1 MTAYRRGADFERRAM
16 KRLEEMGAVFVT
28 RSAGSHT
35 PVDIIAF
42 GVRGDDFIPRAAR
55 AYPPWFIQ
63 AKSGR
68 TKISRKDRMELVDL
82 AHDCGAV
89 PVLVTRGMKFEVLEG
104 NLGS

>member
-1 MTAYRRGADFERRAM
+1 M

-42 GVRGDDFIPRAAR
+42 WKPWSVNNDFNKPH
-55 AYPPWFIQ
+55 FIQ
-63 AKSGR
+63 AKSGK

-82 AHDCGAV
+82 AHDCGAI
-89 PVLVTRGMKFEVLEG
+89 PVVVTRGLKFEVLTERG
-104 NLGS
+104 TGAAGSSADSD